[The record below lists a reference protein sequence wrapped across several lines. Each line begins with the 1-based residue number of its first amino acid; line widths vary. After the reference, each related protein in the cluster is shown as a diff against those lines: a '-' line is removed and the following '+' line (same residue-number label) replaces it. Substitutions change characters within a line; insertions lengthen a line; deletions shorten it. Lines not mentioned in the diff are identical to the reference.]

1 MLAFI
6 ACSVFLRMSLEL
18 KAVLLT
24 VALVA
29 YLGLFYTFLCPHWH
43 CCSHPTKTNGTL
55 R

>member
-1 MLAFI
+1 MLAFV

-18 KAVLLT
+18 KVVLLT

-29 YLGLFYTFLCPHWH
+29 YLALFNTLLCPHWH
-43 CCSHPTKTNGTL
+43 CCGHSTKTNSTL